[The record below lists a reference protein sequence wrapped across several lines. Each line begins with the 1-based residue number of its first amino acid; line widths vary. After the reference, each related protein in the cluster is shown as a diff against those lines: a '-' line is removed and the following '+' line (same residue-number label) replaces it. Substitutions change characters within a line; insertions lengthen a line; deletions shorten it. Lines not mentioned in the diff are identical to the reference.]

1 MTVTL
6 YRISIPVFQR
16 MLGNL
21 QACLDKGEVEVAARQ
36 ADPATLLDARLA
48 PDMFPLTRQVQLASD
63 FAKGA
68 GARLAGVENPKFAD
82 SETSFAELRDR
93 IARTQAFLKGLTP
106 AQVNGGEDRE
116 VTLSIAQQPT
126 TMAATE
132 FLTYYAFPHFFF
144 HVTTAYDILRAQ
156 GVALGKPD
164 FMGSFAGVGRVQ

>member
-1 MTVTL
+1 M
-6 YRISIPVFQR
+6 P
-16 MLGNL
+16 
-21 QACLDKGEVEVAARQ
+21 AR
-36 ADPATLLDARLA
+36 
-48 PDMFPLTRQVQLASD
+48 
-63 FAKGA
+63 
-68 GARLAGVENPKFAD
+68 AD
-82 SETSFAELRDR
+82 SEKSFAELRDR

-116 VTLSIAQQPT
+116 ITLSIAQQPT

-132 FLTYYAFPHFFF
+132 FLTHYAFPHFFF